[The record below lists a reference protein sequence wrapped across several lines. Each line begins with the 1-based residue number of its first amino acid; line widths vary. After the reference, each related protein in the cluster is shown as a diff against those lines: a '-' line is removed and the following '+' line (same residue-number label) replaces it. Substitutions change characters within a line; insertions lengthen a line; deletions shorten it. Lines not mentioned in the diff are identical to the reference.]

1 MAFIVRMLLRILSS
15 VTLIVSHMMV
25 PAALIAVDSLIS
37 PEFLLCSLYMEKENP
52 VTFTFFKKSIKF
64 IGVAWLIKSRSFQ
77 VCASIILHL
86 YTALCVHHSKL
97 PSVTIYR
104 VRQS

>member
-52 VTFTFFKKSIKF
+52 VTFTFF
-64 IGVAWLIKSRSFQ
+64 
-77 VCASIILHL
+77 
-86 YTALCVHHSKL
+86 
-97 PSVTIYR
+97 
-104 VRQS
+104 